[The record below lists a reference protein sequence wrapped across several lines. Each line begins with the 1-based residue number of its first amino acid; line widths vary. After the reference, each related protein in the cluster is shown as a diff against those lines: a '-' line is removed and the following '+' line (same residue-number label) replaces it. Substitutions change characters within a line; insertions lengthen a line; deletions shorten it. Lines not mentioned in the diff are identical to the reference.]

1 MNEFKSEV
9 MNVLNKVP
17 IKVAAI
23 MTSVLLNIEWFDHNS
38 SGISDLIALF
48 KNFNVTQKN
57 FPEPSQAWMQDFA
70 TAHGN

>member
-23 MTSVLLNIEWFDHNS
+23 MTNVLLNIEWFDHNS
-38 SGISDLIALF
+38 SGISDLMALF

-70 TAHGN
+70 RAHGN